1 MDPMNVRLVAL
12 IGLMLV
18 CACAVGFV
26 GTANAVA
33 ACPI

>member
-18 CACAVGFV
+18 CAVGFV